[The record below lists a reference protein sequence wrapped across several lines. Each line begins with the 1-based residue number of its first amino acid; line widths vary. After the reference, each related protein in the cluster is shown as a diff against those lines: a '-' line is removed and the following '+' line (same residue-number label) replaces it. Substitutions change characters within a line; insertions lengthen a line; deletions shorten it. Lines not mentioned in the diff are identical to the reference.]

1 VADAPNS
8 KTSLAAELD
17 RLRRRVAELE
27 ASAVSHQ
34 RAEQQLESDARLS
47 EAALRRS
54 QDTAQAVLES
64 ASEGIVL
71 IDTAGRITLVNAAAE
86 RMFGYP
92 RSALLGEP
100 LETLLPERIRR
111 GHVTHR
117 DDYFAEPR
125 VRPMGIGL
133 DLSGRR
139 EDGTEFPVEISL
151 SHVPSVD
158 GGVAIAFITDI
169 SERKRVEAQLQ
180 HQREVLYQNE
190 KLAALGTMAAGIAH
204 EMNNP
209 LGIITTRIE
218 VMLLD
223 AEQQQLP
230 PQVLED
236 LQVLHRASQRVA
248 RIAASLRSFARH
260 SPADRMPLDLNA
272 VVEESL
278 QLMQKPLAA
287 DNVQIAARLDR
298 TLPPILGD
306 ASTLH
311 QVLMNLLTNAR
322 EAMPGGGQVRLETGP
337 AERPGWIRLLV
348 ADTGS
353 GISAEEISKVF
364 DPFFT
369 TKRTGTGLGLSVTYG
384 IIQEHGGTVD
394 VQSRPGDGTTFVISF
409 PTTTPAA
416 P

>member
-1 VADAPNS
+1 MDDTPKRTGS
-8 KTSLAAELD
+8 RAAEVT
-17 RLRRRVAELE
+17 RLRRRIAELE
-27 ASAVSHQ
+27 GAAADHQ
-34 RAEQQLESDARLS
+34 RAEEQLERDARLS
-47 EAALRRS
+47 EAALRKS
-54 QDTAQAVLES
+54 EATARAVLES
-64 ASEGIVL
+64 ASEGIIL
-71 IDTAGRITLVNAAAE
+71 IDPTGRITLANAAAE
-86 RMFGYP
+86 SMFGYP
-92 RSALLGEP
+92 HSELLGQP
-100 LETLLPERIRR
+100 LEILLPARIH
-111 GHVTHR
+111 HVHVAHR
-117 DDYFAEPR
+117 AGYFAEPR

-139 EDGTEFPVEISL
+139 KDGTEFPVEISL
-151 SHVPSVD
+151 SHVESAD

-169 SERKRVEAQLQ
+169 TERKRVEAQLQ

-190 KLAALGTMAAGIAH
+190 KLTALGTMAAGIAH

-248 RIAASLRSFARH
+248 RIAGSLRSFARH
-260 SPADRMPLDLNA
+260 TPGDRVPLDLNA

-287 DNVQIAARLDR
+287 DNVHIVASLDR
-298 TLPPILGD
+298 ALAPILGD
-306 ASTLH
+306 ATALH

-322 EAMPGGGQVRLETGP
+322 EAMPAGGQVRIETAP

-348 ADTGS
+348 ADTGE
-353 GISAEEISKVF
+353 GIPAEDVSKIF

-394 VQSRPGDGTTFVISF
+394 VQSRPGAGTTFILSF
-409 PTTTPAA
+409 PTTSPVA